1 MRGPGEQLE
10 LTVETIQERNK
21 GPRREEKR
29 RETREDLLPK
39 TAKEVEQDGTL
50 GATENSF
57 QRKSRW
63 SKGGRS
69 SMKKAHLST
78 C

>member
-1 MRGPGEQLE
+1 M
-10 LTVETIQERNK
+10 
-21 GPRREEKR
+21 REEKR

>member
-1 MRGPGEQLE
+1 M
-10 LTVETIQERNK
+10 
-21 GPRREEKR
+21 REEKR

-63 SKGGRS
+63 SKGHFSRS
-69 SMKKAHLST
+69 LKGELQRWGSLAFYLVV
-78 C
+78 